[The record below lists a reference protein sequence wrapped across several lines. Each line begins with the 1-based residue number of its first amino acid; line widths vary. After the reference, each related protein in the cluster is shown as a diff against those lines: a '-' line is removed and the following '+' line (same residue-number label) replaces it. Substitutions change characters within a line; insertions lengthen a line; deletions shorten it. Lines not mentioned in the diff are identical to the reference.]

1 MLGNF
6 LPVRRFYTAVSGY
19 STGGNTM
26 PESKNRSL
34 CTFIIGALSGALIFI
49 LIFGVSVIVPT
60 NTDWLFAYYGDVTQH
75 QLGWEFYR
83 DSPAAFPVCLT
94 DGLSSE
100 GAVSCLYSDS
110 IPLFALIFKPLSPL
124 LPDNFQYFGIW
135 GVMCF
140 ALNGGFGAL
149 LLYRIKP
156 DILFASAGSLFYS
169 MFPPTADRIMHHNS
183 LGAIWLIIIPLILC
197 LDRNKE
203 YKHKYTYPLYWSL
216 TCMLAAA
223 IHPYFLPMI
232 FMVMAGYAVLAV
244 FRDKQLKKA
253 AVVAVSSAVA
263 SVAVLFLTGAFYGSG
278 SYADGGFGLYCANM
292 NTFFNGMGHS
302 SFLNDLPIFD
312 GQGEGFGYIGLG
324 AVICCIIAAVTVI
337 VLTAR
342 KEGSFSSNAVSLIKI
357 NRIELIAFLMV
368 FFISFFWAVST
379 KMTFNSTVIADL
391 PMPYLVRGALSVFR
405 ASGRYIWL
413 AGILLTTA
421 ALAGVAKLGKK
432 AAVIAA
438 VLCVAVQAL
447 DMREWYSAQHDKFAA
462 QPEYEFA
469 LKDEKWDRL
478 TEDTSEIIFLP
489 MSEGYGLYMN
499 MYFDFA
505 QLAEKKNMRL
515 SSFYLARLDFDAVSQ
530 YAQREYNALKAGK
543 GRKDVLY
550 VFFNREDAVTQ
561 TDSVSVYEIDGYTV
575 AKVK

>member
-1 MLGNF
+1 
-6 LPVRRFYTAVSGY
+6 
-19 STGGNTM
+19 M
-26 PESKNRSL
+26 PEIKNRSL
-34 CTFIIGALSGALIFI
+34 WAFIIGAVSGALVFI

-60 NTDWLFAYYGDVTQH
+60 NTDWLFAYVGDATQH

-83 DSPAAFPVCLT
+83 NSPVTFPVCLT
-94 DGLSSE
+94 DGLSCE

-110 IPLFALIFKPLSPL
+110 IPLFAMIFKAISPV

-203 YKHKYTYPLYWSL
+203 YKHKFTYPLLWSL
-216 TCMLAAA
+216 NCGLAAA

-232 FMVMAGYAVLAV
+232 FTVMAGFAILSV

-253 AVVAVSSAVA
+253 VTVTVSSAAA
-263 SVAVLFLTGAFYGSG
+263 SVLTLFVTGAFYGSG
-278 SYADGGFGLYCANM
+278 SYADGGFGLYSSNL

-302 SFLNDLPIFD
+302 SFLKDLPSFD

-324 AVICCIIAAVTVI
+324 AIICCIIAVAAVI
-337 VLTAR
+337 VHISR
-342 KEGSFSSNAVSLIKI
+342 QEGSFRHNAASLIKRYKVEI
-357 NRIELIAFLMV
+357 IAFIIV
-368 FFISFFWAVST
+368 FAVSFFWAVSDRIT
-379 KMTFNSTVIADL
+379 LNRTVIIDL

-405 ASGRYIWL
+405 ASGRFIWL

-421 ALAGVAKLGKK
+421 ALAGVSKLGKK
-432 AAVIAA
+432 TAIIAA
-438 VLCVAVQAL
+438 VLCIAVQAL
-447 DMREWYSAQHDKFAA
+447 DLRDWYSAQHDQFAF

-469 LKDEKWDRL
+469 LKDEKWDEL
-478 TEDTSEIIFLP
+478 TADSDEIIFLP
-489 MSEGYGLYMN
+489 MAERYGLYMD

-505 QLAEKKNMRL
+505 QLAEKKHMSL

-530 YAQREYNALKAGK
+530 YAQKEYTALKNGK

-550 VFFNREDAVTQ
+550 VFFNKEEAVPE